1 VTPPPVVVVT
11 RPEPDDGP
19 LSAALRA
26 VGFTVVHAAAFS
38 VVTSPDAPTADDV
51 EHHDWAVWTS
61 VAAVDAVAP
70 QPGAPQPGAT
80 RHAAVGTATA
90 AALRGRGIVPEVT
103 GTGGGASLADAL
115 VHLLGAPTEATV
127 LYPRSERSDGV
138 LATRLR
144 AAGVTVD
151 DPVAYRIGPGDPPAV
166 VAALRAGPAVV
177 TFASPSA
184 VSGVHD
190 AVADDAV
197 ARDALARTVS
207 VSIGPTT
214 SDALVRAGRAPD
226 AEATEPTFTALARA
240 AADAVGLR
248 AHHPPLPD

>member
-1 VTPPPVVVVT
+1 MTSPPVAVVT
-11 RPEPDDGP
+11 RPEPTDGP
-19 LSAALRA
+19 LSTALTAA
-26 VGFTVVHAAAFS
+26 GFTVVHAAALS
-38 VVTSPDAPTADDV
+38 IVPDPDAPTAADV
-51 EHHDWAVWTS
+51 DRHDWAVWTS

-70 QPGAPQPGAT
+70 QPGAV

-90 AALRGRGIVPEVT
+90 AALQARGIVPELT
-103 GTGGGASLADAL
+103 GVGGGASLADAL
-115 VHLLGAPTEATV
+115 VHRIGPAASTTTV

-151 DPVAYRIGPGDPPAV
+151 APVAYRIGPGDATAV
-166 VAALRAGPAVV
+166 VAALSAGPVVV

-184 VSGVHD
+184 VTGVTD
-190 AVADDAV
+190 AVAHDAA
-197 ARDALARTVS
+197 ARDGLARTRC

-214 SDALVRAGRAPD
+214 SAALVRAGRTPD
-226 AEATEPTFTALARA
+226 AEAIEPTFTALARA

-248 AHHPPLPD
+248 APRPPLPD